1 MFQSLGTK
9 RDILIC
15 IALSVAIIIIYWQVK
30 EFKFIYYDDNAYVTE
45 RTHVMSGLTWPGVKW
60 AVSST
65 EAGFWHPLTWLS
77 LMVDRELFNY
87 QAGGFHWTNVIL
99 HILNTLLLFALL
111 RAATAAPLRS
121 AFVAL
126 LFAIHPLHVES
137 VAWVSQRKDLLC
149 TFFGF
154 ASLWAYV
161 IYAKAPG
168 WRKYSL
174 VLIIF
179 ILGLMSKPMIVTF
192 PFVMLLMDFW
202 PLQRMDSLKPEN
214 SENIPPVNHP
224 VVKRSILILLLE
236 KLPLIAL
243 SFMASILVIFTE
255 RKVGALTSLENLTIM
270 ERCANA
276 VVSYVKYVAMT
287 FWPTNLAFLY
297 PHPVAIPAGQI
308 IGAIFIIITITIII
322 IATRRRKPYLFVGWF
337 WYLGTL
343 LPVIG
348 LIQVGPHAMAD
359 RYSYLTI
366 IGLFIMIV
374 WGMVDL
380 TATWKHKGMF
390 LLMIGLS
397 TVISLSWCAWLQA
410 GYWRNSV
417 ILFDHAL
424 KVTTGNYI
432 ALNNLGYIYMNSGE
446 IDKGINY
453 IKESIRVNPKFGLSH
468 HNVGVGLYAQGHY
481 EKAIEYLK
489 KAQALSF
496 RSDETPRYLGDAYR
510 QTGRGNEAIEA
521 YGRALEMNSGNL
533 LARYGL
539 ALALN
544 EAGRNDEAIRELRE
558 VLSYDPKKL
567 EVRKKMMMILIES
580 KNYNAVLT
588 EGEKA
593 LAIDPAD
600 PEIRNMMDIA
610 NRKKRDSGM

>member
-1 MFQSLGTK
+1 MFQSLWTK
-9 RDILIC
+9 RDIIIC
-15 IALSVAIIIIYWQVK
+15 IALSIVIIIIYWRVK

-45 RTHVMSGLTWPGVKW
+45 RTHVMSGLTWTGIKW
-60 AVSST
+60 AVSSM
-65 EAGFWHPLTWLS
+65 EAGFWHPLTWFS

-99 HILNTLLLFALL
+99 HILNTLLLFALF
-111 RAATAAPLRS
+111 REATEAPLRS

-149 TFFGF
+149 TLFGF

-174 VLIIF
+174 VVIIF

-202 PLQRMDSLKPEN
+202 PLQRLASLKPKSIEDL
-214 SENIPPVNHP
+214 PPVNHP
-224 VVKRSILILLLE
+224 AVKRSILFLLLE

-243 SFMASILVIFTE
+243 SFLASILVIFTE
-255 RKVGALTSLENLTIM
+255 RKVGALTSLEDLTIM

-276 VVSYVKYVAMT
+276 VVSYIKYIVMT
-287 FWPTNLAFLY
+287 FWPAKLAFYY
-297 PHPVAIPAGQI
+297 PYPAAIPLGQI
-308 IGAIFIIITITIII
+308 IGAVAIVITVTTIV
-322 IATRRRKPYLFVGWF
+322 IAAHRRRPYLFVGWF

-348 LIQVGPHAMAD
+348 LIQVGPHALAD
-359 RYSYLTI
+359 RYSYVTT

-380 TATWKHKGMF
+380 TAPWQHKRIF
-390 LLMIGLS
+390 LWVIGLA
-397 TVISLSWCAWLQA
+397 TVIGLSWCAWLQA
-410 GYWRNSV
+410 GYWRNS
-417 ILFDHAL
+417 ITLFNHAL

-453 IKESIRVNPKFGLSH
+453 IKESIRVKPKYGLSH
-468 HNVGVGLYAQGHY
+468 HNVGVGLYVQGHY

-521 YGRALEMNSGNL
+521 YESALAMNSGNL

-539 ALALN
+539 ALALS
-544 EAGRNDEAIRELRE
+544 EAGRNDEAIRELKE

-567 EVRKKMMMILIES
+567 DVWRKLMMILIES
-580 KNYNAVLT
+580 QSFDAALT
-588 EGEKA
+588 AGERA
-593 LAIDPAD
+593 LSIDPAN
-600 PEIRNMMDIA
+600 PEILNMMDIA
-610 NRKKRDSGM
+610 KRKKRCSGL